1 MPLET
6 VRETFARYGLLDDQV
21 TFIEGWFRD
30 TLPLAPLDEI
40 AVLRLDGDMYESTW
54 QALTSLYPKVSPGG
68 FLIIDDYGAIPACQ
82 SAVDAYRAQFA
93 IGEPLT
99 EIDWTECTGGRTCDE
114 GPPRRTH
121 RLRCSAC
128 LKPVHAFLP
137 PGRITDRPFWAGHV
151 PFALWLMEQ
160 HRPQLTVELGTETGV
175 SLAAF
180 SQAAAALDIDCEIHG
195 IDSWEGESH
204 TGHYAGVFEDLRAYF
219 SKKGYGFTHLHRMLF
234 DEALALF
241 EDNSIDLLHIDG
253 ATHMRRFGT
262 ILRAGSGS
270 SARGLSFSFM
280 TPRSTKATLACG
292 DFGRKSQGPSQR
304 RVQTLERARRHLVER
319 GASRLALVDY
329 SRDSNRTLTI
339 TPFARNLFEALGNR
353 ALEVSQSYVLQGAL
367 ERAEEQLVERQREW
381 HSLDAENKAL
391 QEALAKAEELLVKG
405 QPEWHSALAKA
416 EELLVERQQEW
427 HSVDAQY
434 KALQRA
440 LAEADDL
447 LMKRLQ
453 EWHSLDAQ
461 MRLAQEALATRLRQ
475 LER

>member
-1 MPLET
+1 MKGHPGVPTDSSVLRMLET
-6 VRETFARYGLLDDQV
+6 SQ
-21 TFIEGWFRD
+21 
-30 TLPLAPLDEI
+30 TL
-40 AVLRLDGDMYESTW
+40 
-54 QALTSLYPKVSPGG
+54 
-68 FLIIDDYGAIPACQ
+68 
-82 SAVDAYRAQFA
+82 
-93 IGEPLT
+93 
-99 EIDWTECTGGRTCDE
+99 
-114 GPPRRTH
+114 
-121 RLRCSAC
+121 
-128 LKPVHAFLP
+128 FLP
-137 PGRITDRPFWAGHV
+137 PERITDRPFWAGHV

-195 IDSWEGESH
+195 IDSWEGDSH

-253 ATHMRRFGT
+253 CHTYEAVRHDFESWKRK
-262 ILRAGSGS
+262 LSSRAVV
-270 SARGLSFSFM
+270 LLHD
-280 TPRSTKATLACG
+280 TQVKKG
-292 DFGRKSQGPSQR
+292 DFGVWRFWQEIRKD
-304 RVQTLERARRHLVER
+304 HL
-319 GASRLALVDY
+319 SVDFKH
-329 SRDSNRTLTI
+329 SNGLGVILLNEELPGWLSSITAEDLNRTLTI

-405 QPEWHSALAKA
+405 QQEWHSALAKA

-427 HSVDAQY
+427 HSVDAQN
-434 KALQRA
+434 KALQQA

-475 LER
+475 LDALSAELETVRKSLQAIRNSTSWRLTAPLRTLIGLVRRR